1 MGRWREGMTDGQ
13 GRGRGGGP
21 NNLPE
26 ELALLE
32 RPDPKYVRFP
42 SMSDNPG
49 PELSREEMIQLTP
62 SERKR
67 LRWFRMSMTKSE
79 ANHYLH
85 TRDIL
90 VRAVRFEIQVGIDRL
105 HRTLAEQNRCRVEVR
120 GEQ

>member
-1 MGRWREGMTDGQ
+1 MTDGR

-21 NNLPE
+21 INLPE

-32 RPDPKYVRFP
+32 RPDPKCVRFP

-49 PELSREEMIQLTP
+49 PELSREEMTQLTP
-62 SERKR
+62 SQRKR
-67 LRWFRMSMTKSE
+67 LRWFRMNMTKSE
-79 ANHYLH
+79 ANQYLH

-90 VRAVRFEIQVGIDRL
+90 VRTVRFEIQVGIDRL
-105 HRTLAEQNRCRVEVR
+105 HRTLAEQNKILWEVR